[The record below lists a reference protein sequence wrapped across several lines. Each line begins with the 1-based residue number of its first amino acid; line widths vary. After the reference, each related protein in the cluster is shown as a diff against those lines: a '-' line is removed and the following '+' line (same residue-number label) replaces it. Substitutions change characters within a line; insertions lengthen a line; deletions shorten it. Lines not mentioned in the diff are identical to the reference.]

1 MSDRVNIAGIFNIPD
16 SSSSSQITAQTMW
29 YVIEGM
35 HFRTNEYPFSTN
47 QNCVKYTVSCDEH
60 ELTFYQSTVSKR
72 WWIEVPKKYNPNLE
86 NILLS
91 CAEEDYFLAEKGT
104 VPERWWKAIRR
115 SII

>member
-1 MSDRVNIAGIFNIPD
+1 
-16 SSSSSQITAQTMW
+16 
-29 YVIEGM
+29 
-35 HFRTNEYPFSTN
+35 
-47 QNCVKYTVSCDEH
+47 
-60 ELTFYQSTVSKR
+60 VSKR